1 MFQKIHSKPSVD
13 QTTMEKEIQM
23 KNTRFLPAAI
33 LVQLLSALLL
43 LGTVSVAAAQEK
55 YPSRPITFIVPWGA
69 GGGADQ
75 TARATAHIIE
85 PMLGVSI
92 PVVNVP
98 GATGQ
103 SGMAKFLA
111 APADGYTMQ
120 IMTGETVALLA
131 TRHPKF
137 KFSDLIPLAVLIRT
151 PSGFY
156 VKEDSPWKNWQD
168 VEKAAKERMLKI
180 AITGFGS
187 PDDLIISY
195 YKHKGLKL
203 QAVPYKASER
213 YTSVIAGHVDVLY
226 EQPGD
231 VKSFLTNKQ
240 IRPVIFFYD
249 KRFAPFPNTPVSTE
263 FGDHITLPQV
273 RIVVVKAGTDPKKVK
288 ILEDA
293 LNKMSNGKEY
303 KDFLKTQYGDPNSY
317 MSGDQAFKFLD
328 GWLKEARAI
337 MKETGMKSK

>member
-1 MFQKIHSKPSVD
+1 
-13 QTTMEKEIQM
+13 MEKEIQM
-23 KNTRFLPAAI
+23 KKIRFPSTGI
-33 LVQLLSALLL
+33 LAQLLGVVLL
-43 LGTVSVAAAQEK
+43 LGTVSAATAQEK

-75 TARATAHIIE
+75 TARAAAQIME
-85 PMLGVSI
+85 PMLGVSM

-111 APADGYTMQ
+111 AAADGYTMQ
-120 IMTGETVALLA
+120 VMTGETVALLA

-137 KFSDLIPLAVLIRT
+137 KFSDLIPLAVVIRT

-168 VEKAAKERMLKI
+168 VEKAAKERTLKI

-187 PDDLIISY
+187 PDDLIINY

-249 KRFAPFPNTPVSTE
+249 KRFAPFPNTPVSSE

-273 RIVVVKAGTDPKKVK
+273 RIFVVKAGTDPKKVK
-288 ILEDA
+288 VLENA
-293 LNKMSNGKEY
+293 LTKMSQSQQY
-303 KDFLKTQYGDPNSY
+303 KDFLKTQYGDPASY
-317 MSGDQAFKFLD
+317 LAGDQAFKFLD
-328 GWLKEARAI
+328 GWLKEARSI
-337 MKETGMKSK
+337 MKETGMTSK